1 VAAYYYF
8 IAQLPFLSYG
18 QPAPMPP
25 DYFRAMARDM
35 LSPSDAALLDY
46 CALDPDAALRGA
58 ALERGD
64 KGAGA
69 GPPYGE
75 IPPSAD
81 SSFIDGWY
89 AWERALRLQLARYR
103 AQSLKRD
110 GAAPVDPPA
119 SPPEAE
125 AAAKAALA
133 LESPLEAEILLDR
146 ARWDAIEALEGL
158 DYFGRNTVYAYLL
171 KLLLMERR
179 SAFKPQEGFAEY
191 KALYASIMEQVSVT
205 GERFSEESFNGAA
218 PTSIESGEPK

>member
-1 VAAYYYF
+1 
-8 IAQLPFLSYG
+8 
-18 QPAPMPP
+18 
-25 DYFRAMARDM
+25 MARDM

-46 CALDPDAALRGA
+46 CALDPDAALRRA

-64 KGAGA
+64 KGAEA
-69 GPPYGE
+69 GPPYGA
-75 IPPSAD
+75 PPPPTN

-110 GAAPVDPPA
+110 GAAPVDPPG
-119 SPPEAE
+119 SPPEAD

-133 LESPLEAEILLDR
+133 LESPLEAELLLDK
-146 ARWDAIEALEGL
+146 ARWDAIGALEGL
-158 DYFGRNTVYAYLL
+158 DYFGRNTVYSYLL

-179 SAFKPQEGFAEY
+179 SAFKPREGFAEY
-191 KALYASIMEQVSVT
+191 KALYASIMEQVSGT
-205 GERFSEESFNGAA
+205 EAHFSEGSFTEVT